1 MPGANDLA
9 VVDHALAEWTASVQ
23 ADIVHGAVRAVH
35 VRDADVF
42 VAAGE
47 FFGLVWARQVG
58 LAGQFDYGRH
68 RFSVVRYRPGACPLP
83 NYFGCRVWAII
94 TWRLKFST
102 MLGSKR
108 TSVGFFAI
116 VMVSILSCSFSNA

>member
-23 ADIVHGAVRAVH
+23 ADIVHGAVEAVH

-68 RFSVVRYRPGACPLP
+68 RFSVVRYRPGACPHTKLFWLQGLGDHHLALEVL
-83 NYFGCRVWAII
+83 NHVGIQADFGGLLRDRHGIDFV
-94 TWRLKFST
+94 LQF
-102 MLGSKR
+102 
-108 TSVGFFAI
+108 
-116 VMVSILSCSFSNA
+116 